1 MPSDTLGS
9 ARQEGN
15 GSSVPTVIN
24 RMCFVYSPHLLS
36 TVPCQGCAGMSLP
49 TMAWRNLRFL
59 SQYQI
64 LCQEEEVAPGKG
76 ANKIKHCILDSS
88 VLFWGIYHSDCAA
101 VMQLTAE
108 QREFNKVGG

>member
-9 ARQEGN
+9 AKQEGN
-15 GSSVPTVIN
+15 GSFCADCHKQDVVCLQSSLAL
-24 RMCFVYSPHLLS
+24 YSSLS
-36 TVPCQGCAGMSLP
+36 GLCTNEPPCNGLEKSEVSEP
-49 TMAWRNLRFL
+49 ISNIV
-59 SQYQI
+59 S
-64 LCQEEEVAPGKG
+64 EEEVALGEG

-88 VLFWGIYHSDCAA
+88 VLFWGIYHSDYAA